1 MAFRGQ
7 YEYSLDSK
15 NRLNLP
21 PKWRAELA
29 DGVVLV
35 KGVDNCIELL
45 TADAFDA
52 RVEKALEG
60 KNPLS
65 KEYREISRYFVH
77 WAFDTELDGSG
88 RITIRPELLKHAG
101 ISKNV
106 VIGGSIGWA
115 ELWEPEAWAKKHVE
129 LGETIGAL
137 VEGLG
142 HPS

>member
-7 YEYSLDSK
+7 YEYSLDAK

-29 DGVVLV
+29 GGVVLV
-35 KGVDNCIELL
+35 KGVDPCIELF
-45 TADAFDA
+45 TEEAFDA
-52 RVEKALEG
+52 RVHDALAG

-65 KEYREISRYFVH
+65 REYREISRYFVH
-77 WAFDTELDGSG
+77 WAFDAELDGSG
-88 RITIRPELLKHAG
+88 RINVRQELLDHAG
-101 ISKNV
+101 ITKAV

-115 ELWEPEAWAKKHVE
+115 ELWEPEAWARKHAE
-129 LGETIGAL
+129 LGESIGAL

-142 HPS
+142 DPA